1 MGGLAVGDPAS
12 LHRLPH
18 KHLVSIFCRSVMENH
33 GNRGLGLPA
42 FLGRE
47 TGICRLLWRAL
58 AEEYMKTLGLRT
70 PWAGLELVTSSASYV
85 T

>member
-1 MGGLAVGDPAS
+1 MGGLVVGDPAS

-18 KHLVSIFCRSVMENH
+18 KHLVSIFCRSVMGNR

-70 PWAGLELVTSSASYV
+70 QWIGTEQVTSSASHV

>member
-1 MGGLAVGDPAS
+1 MGGLVVGDPAS

-18 KHLVSIFCRSVMENH
+18 KHLVSIFCRSVMGNH

-58 AEEYMKTLGLRT
+58 AEEYMKTLGLCT
-70 PWAGLELVTSSASYV
+70 QWVGTEQVTSSASHV

>member
-1 MGGLAVGDPAS
+1 MGGLVVGDPAS

-18 KHLVSIFCRSVMENH
+18 KHLVSIFCRSVMGNR

-70 PWAGLELVTSSASYV
+70 QWVGTEQVTSSASHV